1 MKRTKEPDNRLKK
14 RSQLGEIWHRLCK
27 SPPAIASLCF
37 LCILI
42 LSAIFAP
49 YLAPYDYA
57 KQNLSEK
64 FIMPNWQHLFGTDD
78 FGRDIF
84 SRMLY
89 GARVSLLVS
98 VMAVGISVVLAMILG
113 AACGYFGG
121 KFDNIVMRILD
132 VFMAIPG
139 MLLTIVLSVALGT
152 SLFDT
157 ALAISVG
164 GIPALARQLRA
175 STMTLRNEEYIEA
188 AKSYGASD
196 LYIIWH
202 HILPNTLAPI
212 IVQVSLRLGESITA
226 IAGLSFIGLGVQ
238 PPTPE
243 WGNILSSGQEY
254 IRVFWPL
261 ITIPGVVIA
270 LTMLACNLLGD
281 GLRDAMDPRL
291 KR

>member
-1 MKRTKEPDNRLKK
+1 MRRRKNPDGSPKK
-14 RSQLGEIWHRLCK
+14 RSQFGEVWHRLCK
-27 SPPAIASLCF
+27 SPMAIASLCF
-37 LCILI
+37 LMILV
-42 LSAIFAP
+42 LSAVFAP

-57 KQNLSEK
+57 KQSLGDK
-64 FIMPNWQHLFGTDD
+64 FILPNAQHLFGTDD

-84 SRMLY
+84 SRMLF

-98 VMAVGISVVLAMILG
+98 VMAVALSVVLAMILG

-121 KFDNIVMRILD
+121 RFDNIVMRILD

-157 ALAISVG
+157 AIAISVG

-175 STMTLRNEEYIEA
+175 STMMLRNEEFIEA

-196 LYIIWH
+196 ISIIWH

-212 IVQVSLRLGESITA
+212 IVQVSLRIGQSITA

>member
-1 MKRTKEPDNRLKK
+1 MSKKTQPDNTLKK

-27 SPPAIASLCF
+27 SPTAIASLCF

-42 LSAIFAP
+42 LSAVFAP
-49 YLAPYDYA
+49 YIAPYDYA
-57 KQNLSEK
+57 KQSLADK
-64 FIMPNWQHLFGTDD
+64 FIMPNWQHPFGTDD

-98 VMAVGISVVLAMILG
+98 VMAVGISVILAMILG

-196 LYIIWH
+196 IYIIWH